1 MSGFFYFTF
10 LSILYWS
17 MIKAKH
23 ILFLFF
29 LVFQSKALL
38 LATERDSL
46 DLIREFNQ
54 AATDEQK
61 IKASVKLA
69 KYFLAVNV
77 PRSYYYSGKA
87 KALAQNSNNK
97 EGLADA
103 FCAEAEADFL
113 LADYEKARNNFTEA
127 LSHYDKEK
135 NSIGLAEAY
144 EGLGKVAYRLD
155 DLGAALTHFSEAFR
169 IFEKHNYKDGLAGLY
184 INLGLLY
191 EDTGN
196 QNQAIEFYKK
206 ALKIA
211 EENKDIVSEA
221 SCYTNLGIVYTSQKK
236 YDLAIQALERSLE
249 LKREIGNKKGEG
261 TSLNNLGATYYEMG
275 NHDKALEYF
284 QTAYDLYMNIG
295 DKKSSFPAC
304 NNIGSIYYDNK
315 NYLKALYYFDK
326 AYILAQEL
334 NSLPKKIVSLENLT
348 LLHRDMGNMSQAV
361 DYSIKCW
368 QLKDTLYNRDQAEL
382 NTEMQTKFATEKKQQ
397 ENEILNL
404 QVRSESF
411 LKMIFIIVAGLLLV
425 IAFFIFRGLRQK
437 QKVNRALEE
446 KNKIIEDQKHTVE
459 KQKQIVEEQNKDITD
474 SIKYAER
481 IQQAILPPDQLW
493 FSLLPQSF
501 VFYQP
506 KDILSGDFYWIEKK
520 GDLVFV
526 AAADCTGH
534 GVPGALISIVNYN
547 LLNKAV
553 LEKDLNDP
561 ADVLNYVNNQLTIA
575 LHQSYQESSVKDGM
589 DISLCVI
596 NTSTN
601 EMKYAGANNPVY
613 IIQQKILTQLNADKF
628 PVGSFVDEKINS
640 FTSQSIQLNKG
651 DLVYLFSD
659 GFADQFGGK
668 DGKKFKYKQF
678 KETLVEI
685 HALEMSDQQKILI
698 DRFTA
703 WRGNLEQIDDVMVI
717 GIKV

>member
-1 MSGFFYFTF
+1 MT
-10 LSILYWS
+10 
-17 MIKAKH
+17 KAKY
-23 ILFLFF
+23 ILFLLF
-29 LVFQSKALL
+29 LCAFYHNSIVG
-38 LATERDSL
+38 TPDSL
-46 DLIREFNQ
+46 GLIKKFNNASTNLEKIQ
-54 AATDEQK
+54 AS
-61 IKASVKLA
+61 IKLA
-69 KYFLAVNV
+69 KYFLSVNV
-77 PRSYYYSGKA
+77 PRSYYYSDKA
-87 KALAQNSNNK
+87 KSLAKSSNNN
-97 EGLADA
+97 EGLGDA

-113 LADYEKARNNFTEA
+113 MADYDNAAAHFTEA

-135 NSIGLAEAY
+135 HPIGVAEAY
-144 EGLGKVAYRLD
+144 EGLGKVAYRQD
-155 DLGAALTHFSEAFR
+155 DLSAALTHFSEALK
-169 IFEKHNYKDGLAGLY
+169 IFEKHNYKDGLAGVY

-196 QNQAIEFYKK
+196 QNQAVEFYKK
-206 ALKIA
+206 GLKIA
-211 EENKDIVSEA
+211 EENQDIVSES
-221 SCYTNLGIVYTSQKK
+221 SCYTNLGNVYTYQKK
-236 YDLAIQALERSLE
+236 FDLAIQSLEKSLE
-249 LKREIGNKKGEG
+249 LKRRIGNKKGEG

-275 NHDKALEYF
+275 NQEKALEYF
-284 QTAYDLYMNIG
+284 QEAYDLYINID

-315 NYLKALYYFDK
+315 NYDKALFYFDK
-326 AYILAQEL
+326 AYALAEEL

-348 LLHRDMGNMSQAV
+348 MLHRDMGSMSQAV

-368 QLKDTLYNRDQAEL
+368 QLKDTLYNREQAEI

-404 QVRSESF
+404 QVKSESF
-411 LKMIFIIVAGLLLV
+411 MKMIFIIAAGLMLV
-425 IAFFIFRGLRQK
+425 IVFFIFRGLRQK
-437 QKVNRALEE
+437 QKINRSLEE
-446 KNKIIEDQKHTVE
+446 KNRIIEDQKHTVE

-501 VFYQP
+501 VFYKP
-506 KDILSGDFYWIEKK
+506 KDILSGDFYWIERKNN
-520 GDLVFV
+520 LVFV

-596 NTSTN
+596 NTLNN

-613 IIQQKILTQLNADKF
+613 IIQQNILTQLSADKF
-628 PVGSFVDEKINS
+628 PVGSFVDEKITS
-640 FTSQSIQLNKG
+640 FSTQTIQLNKG

-678 KETLVEI
+678 KETLLNI
-685 HALEMSDQQKILI
+685 HEMEMADQQKILI
-698 DRFTA
+698 ERFMA
-703 WRGNLEQIDDVMVI
+703 WKGNLEQIDDVMVI
-717 GIKV
+717 GVKI